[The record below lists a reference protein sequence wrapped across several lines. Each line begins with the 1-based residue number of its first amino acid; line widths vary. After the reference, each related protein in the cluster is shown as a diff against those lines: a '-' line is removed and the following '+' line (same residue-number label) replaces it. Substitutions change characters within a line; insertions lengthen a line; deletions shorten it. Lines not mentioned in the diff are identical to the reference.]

1 MVGTT
6 ILHYRI
12 LERLGRGGMGVVYM
26 AEDVRL
32 GRRVALKFLPDE
44 FSRDKQALERFQRE
58 ARAASALS
66 HPNICT
72 IHDIGQAEGRHFIA
86 MELLEGKTLEAHI
99 GGRPLPNDERLDLAI
114 QITGALD
121 AAHRKGIVHRDIKPA
136 NIFVTKDGPAKIL
149 DFGLA
154 KLTASEAT
162 KRAAASEGATVSLL
176 TSPGTAVGTIAYMSP
191 EQVRGEELDT
201 RTDLFS
207 LGAVLYEMATG
218 RQAFSGTTTGV
229 VSEAILNRA
238 PVSPARLNPDVPPRL
253 EEITNKALEKDRK
266 LRYQTASEVRVDLQ
280 RLRRDSSQELGRP
293 GVEGAVAAPQRPALP
308 QRWVLAAVA
317 GLITLLAILAG
328 LTVGSLRERLFGR
341 GGPPRI
347 EFIAVL
353 PLANLSRDPEQEY
366 FADGITEELIT
377 QLSQIR
383 SLKVISRTSVMRY
396 KEAKKPMPEI
406 GRELKVDAVVEG
418 SVQRS
423 GSRVR
428 ISAQLIHAATDRH
441 LWARSY
447 ERELKDVLP
456 LQDEVARAIAAE
468 VRIELTPRE
477 HARLS
482 RTRSVNP
489 EAYEAYLKGRF
500 FASTPRGRPKGI
512 QYLEEAVRKDPGYAL
527 AWAVLAEREGMM
539 YYTQDLPLSNKVLTE
554 MRRAVELDNTL
565 AEAVVNI
572 GDLKFCWNWDW
583 TGGEAEF
590 RRAVELDPGSVD
602 AQYHYAGC
610 LWMLGRKEAG
620 LRQTERAHQLDP
632 LSPSINNQ
640 LGGFLRAIGQ
650 HERAIEQYQKTI
662 DLDPTDAAA
671 YSGLGAVYE
680 DLGRHEEAVAAYLKA
695 ESLSGRSPEAMK
707 ALQSTFRDGGIRAL
721 HSKLAQERLERLKER
736 AKQERVSPRAFAA
749 VYAAL
754 GEKDQAFHWL
764 EQAYQQRCPTLAW
777 LKVQRQWDPLRSD
790 PRFQDLLRRMNF
802 PQ

>member
-58 ARAASALS
+58 ARAASALN

-72 IHDIGQAEGRHFIA
+72 IHDIGEAEGRHFIA

-99 GGRPLPNDERLDLAI
+99 GGRPLPNDELLDLAI

-293 GVEGAVAAPQRPALP
+293 GVEGALAAPQRSALRR
-308 QRWVLAAVA
+308 RWVLAAVA

-428 ISAQLIHAATDRH
+428 ITAQLIHAATDRH

-447 ERELKDVLP
+447 ERELKDMLA

>member
-58 ARAASALS
+58 ARAASALN

-72 IHDIGQAEGRHFIA
+72 IHDIGEAEGRHFIA
-86 MELLEGKTLEAHI
+86 MELLEGKTLEAQI
-99 GGRPLPNDERLDLAI
+99 GGRPLPNDELLDLAI

-136 NIFVTKDGPAKIL
+136 NIFVTKDGQAKVL

-154 KLTASEAT
+154 KLTAPEAT

-218 RQAFSGTTTGV
+218 RQAFSGPTTGV
-229 VSEAILNRA
+229 VTEAILNRS

-280 RLRRDSSQELGRP
+280 RLRRDSSQELRRP
-293 GVEGAVAAPQRPALP
+293 GVEGALAAPQRPALRR
-308 QRWVLAAVA
+308 RWVLAAVA

-328 LTVGSLRERLFGR
+328 LTVGRLRERLFSR

-347 EFIAVL
+347 ESIAVL

-366 FADGITEELIT
+366 FAGGITEELIT

-396 KEAKKPMPEI
+396 KEAKRSMPEI
-406 GRELKVDAVVEG
+406 GRELDVDAVVEG

-428 ISAQLIHAATDRH
+428 ITAQLIHAATDRH

-447 ERELKDVLP
+447 ERELKDMLA

-554 MRRAVELDNTL
+554 IRKAIELDDTL
-565 AEAVVNI
+565 AEAVINI

-590 RRAVELDPGSVD
+590 RRAVELDPSSVD
-602 AQYHYAGC
+602 ARQHYAFC
-610 LWMLGRKEAG
+610 LSMLGRKEAA
-620 LRQTERAHQLDP
+620 LPEVERAHQLDP

-640 LGGFLRAIGQ
+640 LGGLLRAIGR
-650 HERAIEQYQKTI
+650 HERAIVQYQKTI

-671 YSGLGAVYE
+671 YSALGAVYE
-680 DLGRHEEAVAAYLKA
+680 DLGKHEEAVAAYLKA

-707 ALQSTFRDGGIRAL
+707 ALQSTFSDGGIQAL
-721 HSKLAQERLERLKER
+721 HRKLAQERLERLKER

-764 EQAYQQRCPTLAW
+764 EQAYQQRCPTLIW
-777 LKVQRQWDPLRSD
+777 LQAQRQWDPLRSD